1 MLGLCCWHTAVWA
14 NRAPSH
20 TTSYFLANCCPHKH
34 PQPRACMTLDVHHDF
49 FLWTKARQRA
59 VPRRAGAVQHPCS
72 APLGD
77 MHSPGLPPE
86 PPCSRLPPEP
96 GAPSQ
101 ASWRPGTARHRPCC
115 HGEDF
120 CATSHTKEIAPS
132 LGCSA
137 NEEEEEKSGER
148 AGSLPFFRS
157 LFLAG
162 GNDIKKK
169 RQKRKW
175 RGVGGARPLP
185 CQMTKPLAAEQDLC
199 VCSCPCIEALLGDG
213 SKAAHLLKEPRQ
225 QVTSRAACPSLV
237 SQPPVPSEGLHLHP
251 ALLGAARLPLGST
264 VGSWGYMASKTP
276 PSLCSPPAQPAQNML
291 LCCLA
296 YFCICHENQL
306 QEKPTWWHTGP
317 LSPTS
322 RGSVGA
328 QPCR

>member
-1 MLGLCCWHTAVWA
+1 MRRIIKECRRKLHGGSFPPLPQRSLKEEATRSFLPAATQGEQRQDGCLACGGHTSSPSQPHGRTQSLPKVATSPAAPSLPAAGPQEGRPVLGLCFWHTAVWA
-14 NRAPSH
+14 NWAPSH

-59 VPRRAGAVQHPCS
+59 APRRAGAVQHPCS

-137 NEEEEEKSGER
+137 NEEEEEKSGGKGWL
-148 AGSLPFFRS
+148 ASFLS
-157 LFLAG
+157 LF
-162 GNDIKKK
+162 ISCRRK
-169 RQKRKW
+169 R
-175 RGVGGARPLP
+175 
-185 CQMTKPLAAEQDLC
+185 
-199 VCSCPCIEALLGDG
+199 
-213 SKAAHLLKEPRQ
+213 
-225 QVTSRAACPSLV
+225 
-237 SQPPVPSEGLHLHP
+237 
-251 ALLGAARLPLGST
+251 
-264 VGSWGYMASKTP
+264 Y
-276 PSLCSPPAQPAQNML
+276 
-291 LCCLA
+291 
-296 YFCICHENQL
+296 
-306 QEKPTWWHTGP
+306 
-317 LSPTS
+317 
-322 RGSVGA
+322 
-328 QPCR
+328 